1 MENKYYTP
9 LLKEFTVDFEYEFL
23 NSKDEWKKSNDFSNE
38 YDYEDSPLYGLQKDI
53 NNNKIR
59 VKYLDASD
67 AESLGF
73 KKSLKSQW
81 AGWDDYYTE
90 NLNAGRDYY
99 LYATL
104 HFPRGVTDL
113 TRIEDNLFEII
124 LHRFYKSDEHGTTEI
139 EDCIEQR
146 QSEVVFKGIIKNKS
160 KLKEILELV
169 GIETKSI

>member
-9 LLKEFTVDFEYEFL
+9 TIEEFHIGFEYEWL
-23 NSKDEWKKSNDFSNE
+23 DEEGNWNKENTPTEITPDG
-38 YDYEDSPLYGLQKDI
+38 YDEQEYGL
-53 NNNKIR
+53 R
-59 VKYLDASD
+59 VKYLNKEDI
-67 AESLGF
+67 ESLGF

-146 QSEVVFKGIIKNKS
+146 ESEVVFKGIIKNKS